1 MAVSAINCCF
11 NVSFSSPPFQSSSKS
26 TTTSTNLVPWQRKET
41 SSWSRQCMVGMMAC
55 VIING
60 SDIMMPLVS
69 NGADSY
75 TGGAAGGAGDHHQTA
90 RLLVQSEQQRQ
101 AMTPKWSDKIRACPP
116 WHINSIETIVPE
128 NLPRPSAH
136 RKSESVSRGTTTSFT
151 FRRFRTV
158 NDCFSM

>member
-1 MAVSAINCCF
+1 MAVSAINCSF
-11 NVSFSSPPFQSSSKS
+11 NVSSSPPSQSSSKS
-26 TTTSTNLVPWQRKET
+26 SSSSTTTNLVPWQRKET
-41 SSWSRQCMVGMMAC
+41 GSWSRQCMVGMMAC

-60 SDIMMPLVS
+60 SDILMPLIS
-69 NGADSY
+69 NGADDY
-75 TGGAAGGAGDHHQTA
+75 TDHHQTA
-90 RLLVQSEQQRQ
+90 KLLVQSEQQRDV
-101 AMTPKWSDKIRACPP
+101 MTTKWSDKIRACPP

-151 FRRFRTV
+151 FRRVIRTV

>member
-1 MAVSAINCCF
+1 MAVSAINCSF
-11 NVSFSSPPFQSSSKS
+11 NVSSSPPSQSSSKS
-26 TTTSTNLVPWQRKET
+26 SSTTTPTNLVPWQRKET
-41 SSWSRQCMVGMMAC
+41 GSWSRQCMVGMMAC

-60 SDIMMPLVS
+60 SDIMMPLIS

-75 TGGAAGGAGDHHQTA
+75 TSGAGDHHQTA
-90 RLLVQSEQQRQ
+90 KLLVQSEQQREV
-101 AMTPKWSDKIRACPP
+101 MTTKWSDKIRACPP

-151 FRRFRTV
+151 FRRVIRTV